1 MSGEKR
7 SAAVAAA
14 AGAAGAAVAAAVAA
28 GLWRLGRRSGVTR
41 AELVRSLPGDEL
53 VPAATFVADRATVLS
68 APASAAWPWIV
79 QLGKERAGWYVPAR
93 LERLIWKRD
102 KRGLRHIRA
111 DLQDLSVGDRVPDWG
126 PGAPQFEVVTL
137 DPPHALVY
145 LSRRDRDNNWRWP
158 AVAKPFTEQPGAER
172 LFGPAAHGQNT
183 STPPGAP
190 ATNGHRPSTPPGAP
204 ATNVFTFSWALVL
217 DNLDGGRS
225 RLQIRL
231 RAAAGHRA
239 PAVLLRL
246 AGGLIDYLTVAALFA
261 GLDERL
267 RRAARQAA

>member
-1 MSGEKR
+1 M
-7 SAAVAAA
+7 
-14 AGAAGAAVAAAVAA
+14 
-28 GLWRLGRRSGVTR
+28 
-41 AELVRSLPGDEL
+41 ELARSLPGDEL
-53 VPAATFVADRATVLS
+53 VPAAVFVADRATVLS

-79 QLGKERAGWYVPAR
+79 QLGKERAGWYLPAR

-137 DPPHALVY
+137 DAPHALVY

-158 AVAKPFTEQPGAER
+158 AVATPFTEQPGAER
-172 LFGPAAHGQNT
+172 LSGPAANGQNT
-183 STPPGAP
+183 PTSPGAP
-190 ATNGHRPSTPPGAP
+190 TTNGDHPSTPPGSP
-204 ATNVFTFSWALVL
+204 TTNEHHPSTPPGSPTTNVFMFSWALVL
-217 DNLDGGRS
+217 DDLEGGRS

-231 RAAAGHRA
+231 RAAGGRRG